1 MRIDQDVFRPISIQL
16 GLQEALSRAEWLKT
30 RPLFRDLLWS
40 TLLDLS
46 LDFQPRYMQ
55 KGETLFEQNTQG
67 RESFLLISGAVA
79 IHIDNKQVNVLSSP
93 GTFFGGRSALF
104 DKPRTAT
111 GIAVKDTEIWT
122 LPTTALVYL
131 HEKYPNI
138 SLHLRAVEMGHY
150 ALLSG
155 RRFGEG

>member
-1 MRIDQDVFRPISIQL
+1 MFRPISIQL
-16 GLQEALSRAEWLKT
+16 GLREALSRAEWLKA

-46 LDFQPRYMQ
+46 LDFQPRHMQ
-55 KGETLFEQNTQG
+55 KGEILFEQGTQG

-79 IHIDNKQVNVLSSP
+79 IEADGERVNVLSDP

-104 DKPRTAT
+104 DQPRTAT
-111 GIAVKDTEIWT
+111 GVAVDDTQIWV
-122 LPTTALVYL
+122 LPTNALLYL

-138 SLHLRAVEMGHY
+138 SLHLRAIEMGHN
-150 ALLSG
+150 LHLTG
-155 RRFGEG
+155 HRFG